1 MNLKELYLRFRTWQ
15 LWRLVLCAAVWL
27 FLLVFIVALT
37 IMLPT
42 VDDFD
47 TVLVALLL
55 LFLAAIPLAAGY
67 WIGKKTARPQ
77 DTDIQQQEAT

>member
-1 MNLKELYLRFRTWQ
+1 M
-15 LWRLVLCAAVWL
+15 AVMEARAVRCSMAL
-27 FLLVFIVALT
+27 FVVALT

-77 DTDIQQQEAT
+77 DTDIQQ